1 MRIDWSHGATAPWFQ
16 MSILVTAE
24 YTLNI
29 FTHPCYFEKIPGEG
43 TPSTGEKLKML
54 TLENRSV
61 EIVFTIGD
69 ALERPAELSISV
81 SSSSSPRIH

>member
-1 MRIDWSHGATAPWFQ
+1 
-16 MSILVTAE
+16 MSVRVTAE

-43 TPSTGEKLKML
+43 MPSTGEKLKML

-61 EIVFTIGD
+61 EIVLSIGD
-69 ALERPAELSISV
+69 ALEKPAELSISI
-81 SSSSSPRIH
+81 SSDSSPRIH